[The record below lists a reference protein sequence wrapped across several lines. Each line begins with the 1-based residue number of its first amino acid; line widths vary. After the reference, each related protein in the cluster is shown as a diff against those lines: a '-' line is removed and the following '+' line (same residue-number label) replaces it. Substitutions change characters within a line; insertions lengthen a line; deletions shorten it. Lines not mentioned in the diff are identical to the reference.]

1 MIDEDE
7 RRIVGG
13 EGLVRVEVR
22 GHGVLL
28 DEMG

>member
-13 EGLVRVEVR
+13 EGLVRVDVMV
-22 GHGVLL
+22 HGVLL
-28 DEMG
+28 DAMG